1 MLSPIPCS
9 SKDTTHMGPD
19 PGQSGNSAEE
29 VPVQCISQDM
39 CLEPTISSLVTL
51 EDTNDLSSTI
61 ASKDTAEG
69 LLVSSKHM
77 IAEPPVQCFLP
88 FDASVQAPDNFS
100 IEVPYQASST
110 SANSNVSFKQMLKTP
125 QKLSSPTV
133 TLRKKAINSL
143 AQELT
148 IDIFLDMRLCQN
160 CASYVHEE
168 CVGLTASDKDNF
180 ICIQC
185 ED

>member
-9 SKDTTHMGPD
+9 SKDTTNMGPD

-69 LLVSSKHM
+69 LLVSSNM

-100 IEVPYQASST
+100 IENRIA
-110 SANSNVSFKQMLKTP
+110 
-125 QKLSSPTV
+125 
-133 TLRKKAINSL
+133 
-143 AQELT
+143 
-148 IDIFLDMRLCQN
+148 DMRLCQN